1 MTRLPSRRRM
11 RGVTLIEMMVAL
23 VLGLIVAGAAMSV
36 FLANKRTY
44 VAAESIGRLQSNA
57 RVAFE
62 LMARD
67 LREATANACGTDLAG
82 AANVVN
88 NPTSRWYTDYGTGI
102 VGYGGAT
109 AFGDA
114 AFGTGEGQR
123 VAGTAAVELTST
135 APDLVTVKS
144 HTPASAQILLNT
156 VDHGLAKGDIAVIC
170 DAQHAAIFQVTNV
183 QAGASPALVHNTG
196 TGNPGNCSQGLGEPI
211 ICSPP
216 TGTSYRFGCAYGGT
230 DATIDC
236 SLDEN
241 KWSAYVA
248 RLQALRWYVGCNG
261 RADCASAAGR
271 SLYRSRLDT
280 SGAAPV
286 VKQDEIAEGVTGMS
300 LAYLVDGEDAYAA
313 PGAVADW
320 RQVVAVE
327 VSLELTSSELVDGS
341 QVQRR
346 LSHVVA
352 LRSRAP

>member
-1 MTRLPSRRRM
+1 MTRLAPRAAM
-11 RGVTLIEMMVAL
+11 RGVTLVEMMVAL
-23 VLGLIVAGAAMSV
+23 VLGLLVAGAAMSV
-36 FLANKRTY
+36 FLANKQTY
-44 VAAESIGRLQSNA
+44 IASESIGKLQANA

-67 LREATANACGTDLAG
+67 LREATANACGTDLSG
-82 AANVVN
+82 AANVLN
-88 NPTSRWYTDYGTGI
+88 SPLSRWYTDYGTGI
-102 VGYGGAT
+102 VGYDGAT

-114 AFGTGEGQR
+114 AFGTAEAQR
-123 VAGTAAVELTST
+123 VAGTDAVEIKSTS
-135 APDLVTVKS
+135 PGLVTVKN
-144 HTPASAQILLNT
+144 HNPASAQILLNT
-156 VDHGLAKGDIAVIC
+156 TAHGLAVGDIAVIC

-196 TGNPGNCSQGLGEPI
+196 TGNPGNCSKGLGIPV

-216 TGTSYRFGCAYGGT
+216 TGTSYRFGCAYGGS

-241 KWSAYVA
+241 KWAAYVA

-261 RADCASAAGR
+261 RADCADAAGR

-280 SGAAPV
+280 SGATPV
-286 VKQDEIAEGVTGMS
+286 VEHDEIAEGVTGLS
-300 LAYLVDGEDAYAA
+300 LAYLVDGEDAYVAPAA
-313 PGAVADW
+313 VSDW

-327 VSLELTSSELVDGS
+327 VGLDLTSQDLVDGS
-341 QVQRR
+341 PVQRR
-346 LSHVVA
+346 LTHVVA